1 MINDKILIQVHTY
14 FRHIFVVRHGLQKN
28 EYSTNMTLS
37 LWKIHLYLWMS
48 FGNQIRTALRITTW
62 KEHAISYFQIFI
74 FTRVNVLKIVCG
86 WIYDNSAIQTHFLSF
101 IKIRMQYPFD
111 RKIPCLMKYASKW
124 NAAARVTYHQH
135 WARIVYPPSISFYYL
150 DFLPVTVTGWQDF
163 AASFT
168 EKCQSAISIA
178 IYKIHASFKIN
189 RPIYILNTLNVCITE
204 WPRFYLIWSIFS
216 THFQFFFTAMVND
229 WLYLS

>member
-1 MINDKILIQVHTY
+1 MNVIRHPNSYGSTYHHMKRTCHILFPNFPLHQSQCI
-14 FRHIFVVRHGLQKN
+14 KN
-28 EYSTNMTLS
+28 C
-37 LWKIHLYLWMS
+37 LWL
-48 FGNQIRTALRITTW
+48 NLRQF
-62 KEHAISYFQIFI
+62 SDS
-74 FTRVNVLKIVCG
+74 NP
-86 WIYDNSAIQTHFLSF
+86 FLSF

-111 RKIPCLMKYASKW
+111 RNIPCLMKYASKW

-163 AASFT
+163 AASLT

-204 WPRFYLIWSIFS
+204 
-216 THFQFFFTAMVND
+216 
-229 WLYLS
+229 